1 MEFREVIFGRRS
13 IRKYTD
19 EPVSNEDLQ
28 YILDCGLSA
37 PSGVNFQPWYFVAI
51 RSKEQMERLCQVMSD
66 SSDKLHDNLT
76 ERFKSH
82 PEVAKESLTFIRK
95 LGGAPVVI
103 LAFRHK
109 PSYTKTD
116 DTIVQSVSAAL
127 ENMALAAVDRGLGSC
142 WMTAPIETADDLR
155 LQEMFAPERGR
166 MVALMTIGHPAQT
179 PLPVA
184 RKTGRYIIL

>member
-1 MEFREVIFGRRS
+1 
-13 IRKYTD
+13 
-19 EPVSNEDLQ
+19 
-28 YILDCGLSA
+28 
-37 PSGVNFQPWYFVAI
+37 
-51 RSKEQMERLCQVMSD
+51 MSD
-66 SSDKLHDNLT
+66 SSNKLHDNLT
-76 ERFKSH
+76 ARFKSH
-82 PEVAKESLTFIRK
+82 PEVAKESLSFIRK

-166 MVALMTIGHPAQT
+166 MVALMTIGHPAQLVFFRASCR
-179 PLPVA
+179 PRLRSEA
-184 RKTGRYIIL
+184 GKTASQGRPGLTGIKYAEKTAPWCACAAVSGRSRRPSAGPCGSGRGRSAHRP

>member
-1 MEFREVIFGRRS
+1 MEFKDVVFSRRS
-13 IRKYTD
+13 IRKYTA
-19 EPVSNEDLQ
+19 EPVKDEDLT
-28 YILDCGLSA
+28 YILECGISA

-51 RSKEQMERLCQVMSD
+51 RSKEQMERLCEVMSD
-66 SSDKLHDNLT
+66 SSDKLYDNLT

-82 PEVAKESLTFIRK
+82 PEIAKESLSFIKK

-109 PSYTKTD
+109 TSYTKTD

-127 ENMALAAVDRGLGSC
+127 ENIALAAVDRGLGSC
-142 WMTAPIETADDLR
+142 WMTAPIETDDDGR
-155 LQEMFAPERGR
+155 LQEMFAPNCGR

-179 PLPVA
+179 PLAIA
-184 RKTGRYIIL
+184 RKPGRYVIL